1 MEELNSTM
9 QQPTAYNDDD
19 IKTLDW
25 MEHIRRRLVCIL
37 VNWEM
42 VAMRMMGSMYC

>member
-25 MEHIRRRLVCIL
+25 NISAGALVCIL

>member
-25 MEHIRRRLVCIL
+25 MEHIRCV
-37 VNWEM
+37 
-42 VAMRMMGSMYC
+42 